1 MAINATKTKTMTAG
15 KEDENEAS
23 ITLCGNP
30 LEAVESFSYLGSEV
44 EKNAKVGGDVEIRL
58 EKASKVYQKWRKEV
72 FRSRSVNKRTK
83 LHVFRVM
90 VMSVLL
96 YGAETWAVTQQELRK
111 LHAFQ
116 MKCLREIVGV
126 TLWDRRR
133 NVDIL
138 EETGE
143 LPVEEQLRHKRLQWF
158 GHLQRMPENR
168 PQRQVLRCRPHGRKR
183 KPGGTS
189 QRWVDLVH
197 KDLSNLPHW
206 NEHVKNRSQWRSII

>member
-1 MAINATKTKTMTAG
+1 MGT
-15 KEDENEAS
+15 
-23 ITLCGNP
+23 
-30 LEAVESFSYLGSEV
+30 
-44 EKNAKVGGDVEIRL
+44 RL
-58 EKASKVYQKWRKEV
+58 EKASRVYQKWRKEV
-72 FRSRSVNKRTK
+72 FWSRSVSKRTK

-90 VMSVLL
+90 VMLVLL

-133 NVDIL
+133 NVNIL

-143 LPVEEQLRHKRLQWF
+143 LPIEEQLRHKRLQWF

-168 PQRQVLRCRPHGRKR
+168 PQKQVLRRRPHGRKR

-189 QRWVDLVH
+189 QR
-197 KDLSNLPHW
+197 
-206 NEHVKNRSQWRSII
+206 

>member
-1 MAINATKTKTMTAG
+1 MG
-15 KEDENEAS
+15 
-23 ITLCGNP
+23 
-30 LEAVESFSYLGSEV
+30 
-44 EKNAKVGGDVEIRL
+44 KNAKVGGDVGTRL
-58 EKASKVYQKWRKEV
+58 EKASRVYQKWRKEV
-72 FRSRSVNKRTK
+72 FRSRSVSKRTK

-90 VMSVLL
+90 VMPVLL

-133 NVDIL
+133 NVAIL

-143 LPVEEQLRHKRLQWF
+143 LPVEEQLCHKRLQWF

-168 PQRQVLRCRPHGRKR
+168 PQKQVLRCRPHGRKR

-189 QRWVDLVH
+189 QRWVDLAH
-197 KDLSNLPHW
+197 KDLSNLPQW
-206 NEHVKNRSQWRSII
+206 SEHVKNRSQWRSIIQQPR